1 MTDKQYER
9 FRGIIKAINSIS
21 ESKKDIFDKQNLLIT
36 ITDKNNLSI
45 RIKVKQDKGQGKCD
59 LNEYEVNPP
68 YTNQEFYIKDM
79 MISKLKLLEK
89 KNKKLDF
96 DNQCNLNIA
105 IKLKPKFKKR
115 RFYGKAKARKSE
127 KNNRNNFNKK
137 KNNNYRRA

>member
-9 FRGIIKAINSIS
+9 FRDIIKTINSIS

-115 RFYGKAKARKSE
+115 RFYRKSE

>member
-59 LNEYEVNPP
+59 LNKYEVNPP

-115 RFYGKAKARKSE
+115 RFYSKKNF
-127 KNNRNNFNKK
+127 KNNRKNFNKK
-137 KNNNYRRA
+137 KNNYRRA

>member
-9 FRGIIKAINSIS
+9 FRDIIKAINSIS

-115 RFYGKAKARKSE
+115 RFYSKKNF
-127 KNNRNNFNKK
+127 KNNRKNFNKK
-137 KNNNYRRA
+137 KNNYRRA

>member
-115 RFYGKAKARKSE
+115 RFYGKNRNN
-127 KNNRNNFNKK
+127 KNKQNNFNKK
-137 KNNNYRRA
+137 KNNYRRA

>member
-1 MTDKQYER
+1 MTDNQYKK
-9 FRGIIKAINSIS
+9 FRDIIKAINNIS

-45 RIKVKQDKGQGKCD
+45 RIKVKQNKGQGKCD

-115 RFYGKAKARKSE
+115 RRFYGKNRNR
-127 KNNRNNFNKK
+127 NNRNNFNKK
-137 KNNNYRRA
+137 KNNYRRV